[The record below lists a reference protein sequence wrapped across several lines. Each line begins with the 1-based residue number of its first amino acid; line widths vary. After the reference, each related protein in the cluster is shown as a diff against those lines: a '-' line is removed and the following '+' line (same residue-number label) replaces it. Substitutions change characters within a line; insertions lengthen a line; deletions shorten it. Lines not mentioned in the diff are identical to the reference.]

1 MDHPGELDGGG
12 VLLSSENPL
21 DCTGETAIA
30 ERLKQPVRV
39 IDLKR
44 IVDIQ
49 KIKEKKES
57 VDVHTLG

>member
-1 MDHPGELDGGG
+1 LDSGG
-12 VLLSSENPL
+12 VLLSSENSL
-21 DCTGETAIA
+21 DRTGKTATA

-49 KIKEKKES
+49 KIKGRKES